1 MNLCKLATT
10 VFFLL
15 LFVVSEAQ
23 EVTWDAKNQAQHCE
37 IPGND
42 LKSLVNTRL
51 QDCNFSFYF
60 RWGCSKKP
68 WIWFENARTLLFKM
82 AVFEHPVYLFVGLV
96 CRQSL
101 FFSSE
106 IYFSNKTHILVNSKG
121 SLICVDTIDCTH
133 FTWLDGLCK
142 LKTGEVFPSDAQL
155 TDNDQVCAV
164 LQKASS
170 TKCRNM
176 WDITQEEY
184 SSPTD
189 ELLASICPG

>member
-15 LFVVSEAQ
+15 LFVVSEGQ

-37 IPGND
+37 LPGND

-51 QDCNFSFYF
+51 QDCNFFFYF
-60 RWGCSKKP
+60 RRGCSK
-68 WIWFENARTLLFKM
+68 LLEPSYFWK

-96 CRQSL
+96 WRQSPSFLLRRL
-101 FFSSE
+101 FLSK
-106 IYFSNKTHILVNSKG
+106 IHILENSNG
-121 SLICVDTIDCTH
+121 SLICVDTTDCTH

-155 TDNDQVCAV
+155 TDNDQVCAF

-176 WDITQEEY
+176 WDITLAEY
-184 SSPTD
+184 NSPTS